1 MPTLSPIGAELLPL
15 HLNTFRAAHAVYM
28 ARA

>member
-1 MPTLSPIGAELLPL
+1 MPTLSPIETELLPL
-15 HLNTFRAAHAVYM
+15 HLNTFRAAHAVCM